1 MIENLKL
8 KIGHLF
14 SQFLLILIGYWN
26 LEFIYYLE
34 FVIWNFVI
42 QSMYIKGIGMTKFD
56 YSDKPWWQFCYE
68 ATMEALEDA
77 KMKISDI
84 NAIVLSAISSAAG
97 GEHQTHKVSL
107 LSDLFKT
114 NVPII
119 ELPSVCAGGGVAI
132 WVANR
137 LGFNPSTK
145 LGVDAER
152 SRSIKNVLAVSG
164 EKLVD
169 GPSEVT
175 TDWIMSAAERAIE
188 QPEGMLFPVQ
198 NVLVWQQ
205 YMAKYGATMDDLAL
219 IAYKNHRNAAL
230 NPKAYYYQRPVT
242 LEDIKKSPVVAS
254 PFRLMDCSLSVN
266 GGAAVIL
273 SQDKTDIEIIGSGM
287 ATDYLLTFG
296 REIITH
302 FKATRLAAQKAFEEA
317 KIKPEDIDV
326 AEVHDAFTSVELFS
340 YEDLG
345 FAPIGKGAE
354 LIRSGKVNLDGELPI
369 NPSGGL
375 KAKGHPISVTGLA
388 QIYEIANQLRERCD
402 KRQVKNPKIGLCHN
416 IGGAGG
422 SVTVHILKKI

>member
-1 MIENLKL
+1 
-8 KIGHLF
+8 
-14 SQFLLILIGYWN
+14 
-26 LEFIYYLE
+26 
-34 FVIWNFVI
+34 
-42 QSMYIKGIGMTKFD
+42 MYIKGVGMTKFD
-56 YSDKPWWQFCYE
+56 YSDKPWWRFAYE

-77 KMKISDI
+77 RMKISDI
-84 NAIVLSAISSAAG
+84 EAIVLSAVSSAAG
-97 GEHQTHKVSL
+97 GEHQTHKISL

-119 ELPSVCAGGGVAI
+119 ELPSVCAGGGVAA

-137 LGFNPSTK
+137 LGFN
-145 LGVDAER
+145 
-152 SRSIKNVLAVSG
+152 NVLAVSG
-164 EKLVD
+164 ERLVD
-169 GPSEVT
+169 NPSEVT
-175 TDWIMSAAERAIE
+175 TDWIMSAAERMIE
-188 QPEGMLFPVQ
+188 QTEGMLFPVQ

-205 YMAKYGATMDDLAL
+205 YMEEYGATMDDLAL
-219 IAYKNHRNAAL
+219 IAFKNHQNATL
-230 NPKAYYYQRPVT
+230 NPRAYYYQRPVS

-273 SQDKTDIEIIGSGM
+273 SQGKSDIEIIGSSM

-302 FKATRLAAQKAFEEA
+302 FKATRLVAEKVFKEA
-317 KIKPEDIDV
+317 KIKPQDIDV

-345 FAPIGKGAE
+345 FAPIGKGAN
-354 LIRSGKVNLDGELPI
+354 LIREGKVNLDGELPV

-388 QIYEIANQLRERCD
+388 QIYEITNQLRGRCGE
-402 KRQVKNPKIGLCHN
+402 RQVKNPQIGLCHN

-422 SVTVHILKKI
+422 SVTCHILKKV

>member
-1 MIENLKL
+1 
-8 KIGHLF
+8 
-14 SQFLLILIGYWN
+14 
-26 LEFIYYLE
+26 
-34 FVIWNFVI
+34 
-42 QSMYIKGIGMTKFD
+42 MYIKGVGMTKFD
-56 YSDKPWWQFCYE
+56 YSDKPWWRFAYE

-77 KMKISDI
+77 RMKISDI
-84 NAIVLSAISSAAG
+84 DAIVLSAISSTAG

-114 NVPII
+114 NVPIV
-119 ELPSVCAGGGVAI
+119 ELSSVCAGGGAAA

-137 LGFNPSTK
+137 LSF
-145 LGVDAER
+145 
-152 SRSIKNVLAVSG
+152 KNILAVSG
-164 EKLVD
+164 ERVVD
-169 GPSEVT
+169 NPSEVT
-175 TDWIMSAAERAIE
+175 TDWIMSAAERVVE
-188 QPEGMLFPVQ
+188 QTEGMLFPVQ

-205 YMAKYGATMDDLAL
+205 YMKKYGATMDDLAL
-219 IAYKNHRNAAL
+219 VSFKSHQNATL
-230 NPKAYYYQRPVT
+230 NPKAYYYKRPVS
-242 LEDIKKSPVVAS
+242 LEDIKNSPVVAS

-273 SQDKTDIEIIGSGM
+273 SQEKSDIEIIGSSM

-302 FKATRLAAQKAFEEA
+302 FKATRIAAEKAYQQA
-317 KIKPEDIDV
+317 KIKPQQIDV

-345 FAPIGKGAE
+345 FAPIGKGAD
-354 LIRSGKVNLDGELPI
+354 LIREGKVNLTGQLPV

-388 QIYEIANQLRERCD
+388 QIYEITNQLRGKCQE
-402 KRQVKNPKIGLCHN
+402 RQVRQRGGLPQIGLCHN

-422 SVTVHILKKI
+422 SVAIHVLKKS